1 MFLRNFRIPRWLAIL
16 LFVLLSGTAAFAQQ
30 PSAARSDLERRR
42 QAIIESIRQSQQ
54 QLEETKRNKN
64 ATLAELRALQSKLDG
79 RMRLIGNIN
88 QEIAAISGT
97 IQTSTQQVGQLQQN
111 LTVLKSRYAQSVRY
125 AYKHRSS
132 NNMLAFL
139 FSSKDY
145 NDAVRRMKYLK
156 RYRDYRQQQAEAIR
170 TTQGRIESKIDVLN
184 TQKKQKDMLLTAE
197 EQQKLVLQQERN
209 ETNTV
214 VTQLKGREKELLA
227 DIANNKK
234 AADKVKK
241 AVNALIAREIEEQR
255 RRAMEEARKKA
266 AEEQRRRDEEQRKIA
281 AANAAKAAA
290 AARNS
295 GATNVATGSG
305 TRPSIGP
312 PKPNSEGPVNPA
324 NSNTSSSSGTRP
336 VAATIAPRPARIAT
350 AREMSMT
357 PEALAL
363 SNSFAANR
371 GRLPWPV
378 ERGVITGFFGTHKH
392 PVANVMVDNNGIDI
406 QTGGGAAA
414 RAVFEGTVTS
424 VFPVDGSGLNV
435 LVAHGEFYTVYA
447 NLASVSVS
455 KGQHVSTKQTIGTVG
470 NNEEG
475 LPMINFQIWKAA
487 GKGSA
492 KLNPSQWIAN

>member
-1 MFLRNFRIPRWLAIL
+1 MLHNNPASRLRVAVMVLML
-16 LFVLLSGTAAFAQQ
+16 LFVGQAQAQQ
-30 PSAARSDLERRR
+30 PSAARSELERRR
-42 QAIIESIRQSQQ
+42 QNIIESIRESQQ

-64 ATLAELRALQSKLDG
+64 ATLAELRALQAKLDG

-97 IQTSTQQVGQLQQN
+97 IQNSAQQVNHLQQN
-111 LTVLKSRYAQSVRY
+111 LGVLKARYAQSVRY

-132 NNMLAFL
+132 NNIMAFL

-170 TTQGRIESKIDVLN
+170 FTQGRIETQIGMLN
-184 TQKKQKDMLLTAE
+184 NQKRQKDMLLTAE
-197 EQQKLVLQQERN
+197 EQQKQVLQQERN
-209 ETNTV
+209 ETNNV
-214 VTQLKGREKELLA
+214 VTQLKGREKELVA
-227 DIANNKK
+227 DIDKNKK
-234 AADKVKK
+234 AAKKVER

-255 RRAMEEARKKA
+255 RRAMEEARRKA
-266 AEEQRRRDEEQRKIA
+266 AEEQRRREEEQRRIA

-290 AARNS
+290 ATRAN
-295 GATNVATGSG
+295 GGVNVATGSG
-305 TRPSIGP
+305 SRPAIGP
-312 PKPNSEGPVNPA
+312 PNPNATNASENNNAGN
-324 NSNTSSSSGTRP
+324 NNSSSENRP
-336 VAATIAPRPARIAT
+336 VAATLAPRPAKVAT
-350 AREMSMT
+350 ARELSMT

-406 QTGGGAAA
+406 QTSAGAVA

-424 VFPVDGSGLNV
+424 VFPVEGSGLNV
-435 LVAHGEFYTVYA
+435 LVAHG
-447 NLASVSVS
+447 
-455 KGQHVSTKQTIGTVG
+455 
-470 NNEEG
+470 
-475 LPMINFQIWKAA
+475 
-487 GKGSA
+487 
-492 KLNPSQWIAN
+492 